1 MRRLFPKSSYLYTSF
16 GKMCAQMSFEDEAER
31 SLSTAIKLKETNSS
45 AVNELALLHQVS
57 TCSSAK

>member
-1 MRRLFPKSSYLYTSF
+1 
-16 GKMCAQMSFEDEAER
+16 MCAQMSFEDEAER